1 MSKKKLH
8 KRSVTEKDTFGLP
21 YDILSDI
28 LIKVPVKSLLRFKS
42 ISKPWNAII
51 SGDEFIKAHRDQSK
65 ALGRRKLLLQSKY
78 TGEFEL
84 MDLENPKVVT
94 VTQDQE
100 SPLKNSHVLCSLDGL
115 VLLDINMLDETFA
128 LWNPSTRQHQTLR
141 CPYLINSTRARAC
154 GLCYDCTVHDYK
166 VILIYILFYVVYST
180 NTDFW
185 TMKTMFPIFEVL
197 ELYYGSRGINRGIS
211 TEGRVYWSLDWELL
225 NQGVRKVSTIIY
237 FDVKLDELKELP
249 TEADP
254 GF

>member
-51 SGDEFIKAHRDQSK
+51 SGD
-65 ALGRRKLLLQSKY
+65 
-78 TGEFEL
+78 
-84 MDLENPKVVT
+84 
-94 VTQDQE
+94 E

-166 VILIYILFYVVYST
+166 VILIYSLFYVVYST

-197 ELYYGSRGINRGIS
+197 ESYHGSRGINRGIS

-249 TEADP
+249 T
-254 GF
+254 